1 MEESDTSQDKVKK
14 NLFKFTNSHTKNIGD
29 VRNTLEQVLY
39 DNGNTLSIKLFNKKS
54 DKVVKITIKQISDD
68 KFGIRVKKN
77 DDVSEKE
84 INLKELKKYLGEN
97 KDLTFALN
105 YINKDMA
112 TFRDK
117 LKKTQAGGAKKRKG
131 SKKKGSKK
139 KGSKKKGSKKKGSK
153 KKGSKKKGSKKKRS
167 KKKGTRKK
175 SRKGS
180 RKKSR
185 KGSRKKSRKKS
196 RKGSRKK

>member
-1 MEESDTSQDKVKK
+1 MADSDTSDKVKK

-29 VRNTLEQVLY
+29 DRNTLEQVIY
-39 DNGNTLSIKLFNKKS
+39 DNGETLSIKLFNKKK
-54 DKVVKITIKQISDD
+54 DKVVKVTIKQISDD

-77 DDVSEKE
+77 EDVSEKE
-84 INLKELKKYLGEN
+84 MNMKELKKYLSDN
-97 KDLTFALN
+97 KDFMFALN

-117 LKKTQAGGAKKRKG
+117 SKKLQTGGAKKRKG

-139 KGSKKKGSKKKGSK
+139 KSKKGSKKKGSK
-153 KKGSKKKGSKKKRS
+153 KKCSKKKRS

-185 KGSRKKSRKKS
+185 KGSRKKSRKGSRKKS